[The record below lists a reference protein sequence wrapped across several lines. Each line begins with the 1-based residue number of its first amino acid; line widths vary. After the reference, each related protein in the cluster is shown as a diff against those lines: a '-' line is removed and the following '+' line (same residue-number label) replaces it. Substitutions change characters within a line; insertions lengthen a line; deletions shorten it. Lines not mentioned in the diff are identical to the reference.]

1 MDLSTYKFPEVTKAD
16 LAFPTF
22 NTPKELVS
30 EAEKR
35 NPQKGM
41 KKFSELFFSG
51 GELIVKKDVKGTWK
65 ENALMYARA
74 LMGSWEP
81 KHEHKELVVG
91 MIFEE
96 CLIL

>member
-1 MDLSTYKFPEVTKAD
+1 MDLSTYKFPEITDVD
-16 LAFPTF
+16 LAFPTV
-22 NTPKELVS
+22 NTTKELVE

-41 KKFSELFFSG
+41 NKFSEIFYSG
-51 GELIVKKDVKGTWK
+51 GKIELKKDVKGAWK
-65 ENALMYARA
+65 ENAFKYARA
-74 LMGSWEP
+74 LMGSWSP

-96 CLIL
+96 CLVL